1 MEGTTFLPPALDN
14 TQNIVRCSEKFS
26 TEHTH
31 LYIRVAVNIYV
42 SLTWAE
48 MGSCGKEKEVHR
60 IEMKS

>member
-14 TQNIVRCSEKFS
+14 AQSIEKFS

-31 LYIRVAVNIYV
+31 LYIRGAVNIYV

-48 MGSCGKEKEVHR
+48 MGSCGKEKEKFT
-60 IEMKS
+60 E